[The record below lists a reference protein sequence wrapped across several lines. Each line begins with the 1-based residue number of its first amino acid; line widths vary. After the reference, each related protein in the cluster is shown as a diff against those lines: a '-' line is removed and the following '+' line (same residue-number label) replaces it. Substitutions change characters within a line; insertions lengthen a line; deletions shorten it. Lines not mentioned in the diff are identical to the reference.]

1 MSGTKM
7 RRSFFVNTYLT
18 NERLYA
24 IILSKHNWKICMMWK
39 GIYMEKFRAKDFEI
53 ENYIEHSRIDE
64 DRCFY
69 RICYNGDFLHKS
81 PTKKAAQQYVSELV
95 KYANAFLTEQ
105 NAYDMLTEKINQAKA
120 HFGNNL
126 CGSNVPP
133 VIKEADRVYMLLE
146 PLKKAIDFRYSYDE
160 KKKKTDLER
169 E

>member
-1 MSGTKM
+1 
-7 RRSFFVNTYLT
+7 
-18 NERLYA
+18 
-24 IILSKHNWKICMMWK
+24 MWE

-53 ENYIEHSRIDE
+53 KSYIERSRIAE

-69 RICYNGDFLHKS
+69 RICYNGDFLHTS

-105 NAYDMLTEKINQAKA
+105 NAYDMLTEKINQAKVR
-120 HFGNNL
+120 FGDNL
-126 CGSNVPP
+126 RGSNVPP
-133 VIKEADRVYMLLE
+133 VIKEADRVQKLLE
-146 PLKKAIDFRYSYDE
+146 PLKKAVDFRCSYAE